1 LVVTAERTP
10 LYDEHVRLGAQMT
23 NFGGWVMPLQYSS
36 IREEHRAVREA
47 VGLFDLS
54 HMGELRVND
63 ENLAQRVVTRDLA
76 RLRPG
81 RIQYAMLCNEGGGI
95 IDDVLVYAVADGGYL
110 MVVNAGNQ
118 DGDFDW
124 IGAHSSFKSSS
135 PTGGGHVDNP
145 SAFGGGHVDNPSAF
159 RGGHVDNPSP
169 FGGGQGGGP
178 VVNVGRDWALIGV
191 QGPRA
196 VGLVARLTSAAVG
209 DVKYYAFIEGKVADV
224 ACVISRTGYTGED
237 GFELFCGT
245 EDAVRLWRA
254 LLDEGQADGIR
265 PAGLGARDTLRLEAG
280 MRLHGNDIDANTNPL
295 EAGLDWTLSLD
306 KDFIGR
312 DAIVQARQR
321 GLSRVLVGFKMLDRS
336 IPRHGYAIVKNEQ
349 RVGTVTSGNVSFTL
363 GYNIGMAYV
372 PPGLAKA
379 GTRFGVDVR
388 GTAAPAEVV
397 ALPFYKR
404 PHPK

>member
-1 LVVTAERTP
+1 MVVTAERTP
-10 LYDEHVRLGAQMT
+10 LYEEHVHLGAQMT

-54 HMGELRVND
+54 HMGELRVKD
-63 ENLAQRVVTRDLA
+63 ESLAQQVVTRDLT

-81 RIQYAMLCNEGGGI
+81 RIQYAMLCNEAGGI
-95 IDDVLVYAVADGGYL
+95 IDDVLAYAVAEGGYL

-124 IGAHSSFKSSS
+124 IAAHSSK
-135 PTGGGHVDNP
+135 GAD
-145 SAFGGGHVDNPSAF
+145 
-159 RGGHVDNPSP
+159 
-169 FGGGQGGGP
+169 P
-178 VVNVGRDWALIGV
+178 VVNVGRDWSLIGV

-196 VGLVARLTSAAVG
+196 VGLVQRLTPSELG
-209 DVKYYAFIEGKVADV
+209 SLKYYAFIEGKVADV
-224 ACVISRTGYTGED
+224 ACMISRTGYTGED
-237 GFELFCGT
+237 GFELFCGN

-254 LLDEGQADGIR
+254 LLEEGQADGIR

-280 MRLHGNDIDANTNPL
+280 MRLHGNDIDASTNPL

-312 DAIVQARQR
+312 DAIVKERQH
-321 GLSRVLVGFKMLDRS
+321 GLSRVLVGCKMLDRS
-336 IPRHGYAIVKNEQ
+336 IPRHGYAVVDDGQ

-372 PPGLAKA
+372 PPTLAEP

>member
-10 LYDEHVRLGAQMT
+10 LYDEHIRLGAQMT

-54 HMGELRVND
+54 HMGELRVKD
-63 ENLAQRVVTRDLA
+63 EGLAQQVVTRDLA
-76 RLRPG
+76 QLRPG
-81 RIQYAMLCNEGGGI
+81 RVQYALLCNEQGGI

-110 MVVNAGNQ
+110 LVVNAGNQ

-124 IGAHSSFKSSS
+124 IQAH
-135 PTGGGHVDNP
+135 
-145 SAFGGGHVDNPSAF
+145 A
-159 RGGHVDNPSP
+159 PSP
-169 FGGGQGGGP
+169 SGGGQISEPRYGKASVSGGGS
-178 VVNVGRDWALIGV
+178 VLNVGREWALIGV

-196 VGLVARLTSAAVG
+196 AGLVQRLTTSELG
-209 DVKYYAFIEGKVADV
+209 GVKYYAFIEGSVAGV
-224 ACVISRTGYTGED
+224 TCVISRTGYTGED
-237 GFELFCGT
+237 GFELFCANA
-245 EDAVRLWRA
+245 DAAKLWRT
-254 LLDEGQADGIR
+254 LLEEGRSDSIR

-280 MRLHGNDIDANTNPL
+280 MRLYGNDMDSTTNPF

-312 DAIVQARQR
+312 DAVLRARER
-321 GLSRVLVGFKMLDRS
+321 GLERRLVGLKMLDRS
-336 IPRHGYAIVKNEQ
+336 IPRHGYPVLHDGR
-349 RVGTVTSGNVSFTL
+349 RVGAVTSGNVSFTL
-363 GYNIGMAYV
+363 GHNIAMAYV
-372 PPGLAKA
+372 PPQLAA
-379 GTRFGVDVR
+379 PGTPLGVEVR

-397 ALPFYKR
+397 PMPFYKR

>member
-23 NFGGWVMPLQYSS
+23 NFGGWVMPLQYGS

-54 HMGELRVND
+54 HMGELRVT
-63 ENLAQRVVTRDLA
+63 EESLAQRVVSRDLS

-81 RIQYAMLCNEGGGI
+81 RIQYAMLCNDAGGI
-95 IDDVLVYAVADGGYL
+95 TDDVLVYARADGGYL
-110 MVVNAGNQ
+110 LVVNAGNQ
-118 DGDFDW
+118 DGDFEW
-124 IGAHSSFKSSS
+124 IRSHGDQSKIL
-135 PTGGGHVDNP
+135 
-145 SAFGGGHVDNPSAF
+145 
-159 RGGHVDNPSP
+159 
-169 FGGGQGGGP
+169 
-178 VVNVGRDWALIGV
+178 NVGREWALIGV

-196 VGLVARLTSAAVG
+196 VGLVQRLTKSELAG
-209 DVKYYAFIEGKVADV
+209 VKYYAFIEGDV
-224 ACVISRTGYTGED
+224 ANVPCLISRTGYTGED
-237 GFELFCGT
+237 GFELFCGNAY
-245 EDAVRLWRA
+245 AVPLWRT
-254 LLDEGQADGIR
+254 LLDEGRSDGIR

-280 MRLHGNDIDANTNPL
+280 MRLHGNDIDAGTNPL

-312 DAIVQARQR
+312 DAIVRARQR
-321 GLSRVLVGFKMLDRS
+321 GLTRVLVGFKMMDRS
-336 IPRHGYAIVKNEQ
+336 IPRHGYAVVANGQ

-372 PPGLAKA
+372 PPALAEP
-379 GTRFGVDVR
+379 GTGFGVDVR

-404 PHPK
+404 AHPK

>member
-1 LVVTAERTP
+1 MVVTAERTP
-10 LYDEHVRLGAQMT
+10 LYDEHVHLGAQMT

-54 HMGELRVND
+54 HMGELRVKD
-63 ENLAQRVVTRDLA
+63 ESLAQRVVTRDLA
-76 RLRPG
+76 RLRPS
-81 RIQYAMLCNEGGGI
+81 RIQYAMLCNEAGGI

-124 IGAHSSFKSSS
+124 IKAHSSAPDGTF
-135 PTGGGHVDNP
+135 
-145 SAFGGGHVDNPSAF
+145 
-159 RGGHVDNPSP
+159 
-169 FGGGQGGGP
+169 
-178 VVNVGRDWALIGV
+178 NVGRDWALIGV

-196 VGLVARLTSAAVG
+196 VGLVARLSSAAVD
-209 DVKYYAFIEGKVADV
+209 DVRYYAFIEGKVADV

-237 GFELFCGT
+237 GFELFCGN

-254 LLDEGQADGIR
+254 LLEEGQADGIR

-280 MRLHGNDIDANTNPL
+280 LRLHGNDIDASTNPL
-295 EAGLDWTLSLD
+295 EAGLEWTLSLD

-336 IPRHGYAIVKNEQ
+336 IARHGYAVVDNDQ

-372 PPGLAKA
+372 PPRLASA

>member
-1 LVVTAERTP
+1 
-10 LYDEHVRLGAQMT
+10 MT

-54 HMGELRVND
+54 HMGELRVK
-63 ENLAQRVVTRDLA
+63 EESLAQRVVTRDLT
-76 RLRPG
+76 RLKPG
-81 RIQYAMLCNEGGGI
+81 RIQYAMLCNEAGGI
-95 IDDVLVYAVADGGYL
+95 VDDVLVYAVADGGYL

-124 IGAHSSFKSSS
+124 IQAHASRGAD
-135 PTGGGHVDNP
+135 GVL
-145 SAFGGGHVDNPSAF
+145 
-159 RGGHVDNPSP
+159 
-169 FGGGQGGGP
+169 
-178 VVNVGRDWALIGV
+178 NVGRDWALIGV

-196 VGLVARLTSAAVG
+196 VGLVQRLTTSELG
-209 DVKYYAFIEGKVADV
+209 GVKYYAFIEGSVADV
-224 ACVISRTGYTGED
+224 RCIISRTGYTGED
-237 GFELFCGT
+237 GFELFCGND
-245 EDAVRLWRA
+245 DAAKLWRA
-254 LLDEGQADGIR
+254 LLDAGQSDGIR

-280 MRLHGNDIDANTNPL
+280 MRLHGNDIDASTNPL
-295 EAGLDWTLSLD
+295 EAGLDWTLNLD

-321 GLSRVLVGFKMLDRS
+321 GLRRVLTGFKMLDRS
-336 IPRHGYAIVKNEQ
+336 IARHGYAVVDNGQ

-372 PPGLAKA
+372 PPALAEP
-379 GTRFGVDVR
+379 GTRLGVDIR
-388 GTAAPAEVV
+388 ATAAPAEVV

>member
-10 LYDEHVRLGAQMT
+10 LYEEHVRSGAQMT

-54 HMGELRVND
+54 HMGELRVKD
-63 ENLAQRVVTRDLA
+63 EGLAQRVASRDLT

-81 RIQYAMLCNEGGGI
+81 RIQYAMLCNEAGGI

-118 DGDFDW
+118 DSDFDW
-124 IGAHSSFKSSS
+124 I
-135 PTGGGHVDNP
+135 
-145 SAFGGGHVDNPSAF
+145 
-159 RGGHVDNPSP
+159 RRQNPSP
-169 FGGGQGGGP
+169 SGGGQGGG
-178 VVNVGRDWALIGV
+178 VFNVGRDWALIGV

-196 VGLVARLTSAAVG
+196 VGLVQRLTSSDVG
-209 DVKYYAFIEGKVADV
+209 GVKYYGFIEGKVADV
-224 ACVISRTGYTGED
+224 SCVISRTGYTGED
-237 GFELFCGT
+237 GFELFCGN
-245 EDAVRLWRA
+245 EDAARLWRA
-254 LLDEGQADGIR
+254 LLEEGRVDGIR

-280 MRLHGNDIDANTNPL
+280 MRLHGNDIDASTNPL

-312 DAIVQARQR
+312 DAIMQVRER

-336 IPRHGYAIVKNEQ
+336 IPRHGYAVVDGGVQ
-349 RVGTVTSGNVSFTL
+349 VGSVTSGNVSFTL

-372 PPGLAKA
+372 PPTLAQP
-379 GTRFGVDVR
+379 GTRFGVDIR

-397 ALPFYKR
+397 PLPFYKR

>member
-1 LVVTAERTP
+1 MVVTAERTP
-10 LYDEHVRLGAQMT
+10 LYEEHVRLGAQMT

-54 HMGELRVND
+54 HMGELRVKD
-63 ENLAQRVVTRDLA
+63 ESLAQRVITRDLT
-76 RLRPG
+76 RLKPG
-81 RIQYAMLCNEGGGI
+81 RIQYAMLCNEAAGI
-95 IDDVLVYAVADGGYL
+95 IDDVLAYAMADGGYL
-110 MVVNAGNQ
+110 LVVNAGNQ
-118 DGDFDW
+118 DADFDW
-124 IGAHSSFKSSS
+124 IRS
-135 PTGGGHVDNP
+135 
-145 SAFGGGHVDNPSAF
+145 
-159 RGGHVDNPSP
+159 
-169 FGGGQGGGP
+169 QGGGDS
-178 VVNVGRDWALIGV
+178 VLNVGREWALIGV

-196 VGLVARLTSAAVG
+196 VGLVQRLTTSELG
-209 DVKYYAFIEGKVADV
+209 GVKYYAFIEGKVANV
-224 ACVISRTGYTGED
+224 PCLISRTGYTGED

-245 EDAVRLWRA
+245 SDAASLWRT
-254 LLDEGQADGIR
+254 LLDEGQADGVR

-280 MRLHGNDIDANTNPL
+280 MRLHGNDIDNSTNPL

-312 DAIVQARQR
+312 DAIMQARER
-321 GLSRVLVGFKMLDRS
+321 GLSRNLVGFKMLDRS
-336 IPRHGYAIVKNEQ
+336 IPRHGYAVVEHG
-349 RVGTVTSGNVSFTL
+349 RPVGTVTSGNVSFTL

-372 PPGLAKA
+372 PPALAEL
-379 GTRFGVDVR
+379 GTRIDVDVR

>member
-1 LVVTAERTP
+1 MVVTAERTP

-54 HMGELRVND
+54 HMGELRVKD
-63 ENLAQRVVTRDLA
+63 ESLAQRVVTRDLT

-81 RIQYAMLCNEGGGI
+81 RIQYAMLCNEAGGI
-95 IDDVLVYAVADGGYL
+95 IDDVLAYAVADGGYL
-110 MVVNAGNQ
+110 LVVNAGNQ
-118 DGDFDW
+118 DADFDW
-124 IGAHSSFKSSS
+124 I
-135 PTGGGHVDNP
+135 
-145 SAFGGGHVDNPSAF
+145 
-159 RGGHVDNPSP
+159 R
-169 FGGGQGGGP
+169 GQGGGDS
-178 VVNVGRDWALIGV
+178 VLNVGREWALIGV

-196 VGLVARLTSAAVG
+196 VGLVQRLTTSELG
-209 DVKYYAFIEGKVADV
+209 GVKYYAFIEGKVANV
-224 ACVISRTGYTGED
+224 PCLISRTGYTGED
-237 GFELFCGT
+237 GFELFCGPS
-245 EDAVRLWRA
+245 DAAPLWRT
-254 LLDEGQADGIR
+254 LLDAGRSDGIR

-280 MRLHGNDIDANTNPL
+280 MRLHGNDIDAGTNPL

-312 DAIVQARQR
+312 DAIVQARDR

-336 IPRHGYAIVKNEQ
+336 IPRHGYVVVDNGQ
-349 RVGTVTSGNVSFTL
+349 RVGTVTSGNVAFTL

-372 PPGLAKA
+372 PPALAEP
-379 GTRFGVDVR
+379 GTQFGVDVR

-397 ALPFYKR
+397 QLPFYKR

>member
-1 LVVTAERTP
+1 MVVTAERTP
-10 LYDEHVRLGAQMT
+10 LYDEHIRLGAQMT

-54 HMGELRVND
+54 HMGELRIAD
-63 ENLAQRVVTRDLA
+63 ENLAQRLVSRDLT
-76 RLRPG
+76 RLKPG
-81 RIQYAMLCNEGGGI
+81 RIQYAMLCNDAGGI
-95 IDDVLVYAVADGGYL
+95 IDDILAYAMPDGEYL
-110 MVVNAGNQ
+110 LVVNAGNQ
-118 DGDFDW
+118 DADFDW
-124 IGAHSSFKSSS
+124 VQRHS
-135 PTGGGHVDNP
+135 
-145 SAFGGGHVDNPSAF
+145 
-159 RGGHVDNPSP
+159 PSP
-169 FGGGQGGGP
+169 STG
-178 VVNVGRDWALIGV
+178 VVNEGREWALIGV

-196 VGLVARLTSAAVG
+196 VGLVQRLTGAGIGA
-209 DVKYYAFIEGKVADV
+209 VKYYAFVEGKVADI

-237 GFELFCGT
+237 GFELFCAGS
-245 EDAVRLWRA
+245 DAPSLWRA
-254 LLDEGQADGIR
+254 LLAAGKPDGIR

-280 MRLHGNDIDANTNPL
+280 MRLHGNDIDVTTNPL

-306 KDFIGR
+306 KDFVGR
-312 DAIVQARQR
+312 DAIVQARQH
-321 GLSRVLVGFKMLDRS
+321 GLSRVLVGFKTLDRS
-336 IPRHGYAIVKNEQ
+336 IPRHGYAIVESGE

-372 PPGLAKA
+372 PPALAEP

-404 PHPK
+404 SHPK

>member
-10 LYDEHVRLGAQMT
+10 LYDEHVHLGAQMT

-54 HMGELRVND
+54 HMGELRLKD
-63 ENLAQRVVTRDLA
+63 ESLAQRVVSRDVA
-76 RLRPG
+76 RLQPG
-81 RIQYAMLCNEGGGI
+81 RIQYAMLCNDAGGI
-95 IDDVLVYAVADGGYL
+95 IDDVLVYAMADGGYL
-110 MVVNAGNQ
+110 VVVNAGNQ

-124 IGAHSSFKSSS
+124 IQAHASITF
-135 PTGGGHVDNP
+135 
-145 SAFGGGHVDNPSAF
+145 
-159 RGGHVDNPSP
+159 PSP
-169 FGGGQGGGP
+169 SGGGQGGGA
-178 VVNVGRDWALIGV
+178 VLNVGREWALIGV

-196 VGLVARLTSAAVG
+196 VGLVQRLTESELAG
-209 DVKYYAFIEGKVADV
+209 EKYYSFIEGNVAGV
-224 ACVISRTGYTGED
+224 PCLISRTGYTGED
-237 GFELFCGT
+237 GFELFC
-245 EDAVRLWRA
+245 ANASAAPLWRT
-254 LLDEGQADGIR
+254 LLDEGRSDGIR

-280 MRLHGNDIDANTNPL
+280 MRLHGNDIDASTNPL
-295 EAGLDWTLSLD
+295 EAGLDWTLNLD

-321 GLSRVLVGFKMLDRS
+321 GLTRVLVGFKMLDRS
-336 IPRHGYAIVKNEQ
+336 IPRHGYAIVADGQ

-372 PPGLAKA
+372 PPALAQA
-379 GTRFGVDVR
+379 GTHFGVDVR

>member
-1 LVVTAERTP
+1 MVVTAERTP
-10 LYDEHVRLGAQMT
+10 LYDEHVHLGAQMT

-63 ENLAQRVVTRDLA
+63 ETLAQRVVSRNLT

-81 RIQYAMLCNEGGGI
+81 RAQYAMLCNDAGGI
-95 IDDVLVYAVADGGYL
+95 IDDVLVYAMADGGYFL
-110 MVVNAGNQ
+110 VVNAGNQ
-118 DGDFDW
+118 DGDFAW
-124 IGAHSSFKSSS
+124 IQAHALIASPSSS
-135 PTGGGHVDNP
+135 GG
-145 SAFGGGHVDNPSAF
+145 SSTS
-159 RGGHVDNPSP
+159 PSP
-169 FGGGQGGGP
+169 SRGGQGGG
-178 VVNVGRDWALIGV
+178 VVLNVGREWALVGV

-196 VGLVARLTSAAVG
+196 IDLVQRLTKSELG
-209 DVKYYAFIEGKVADV
+209 GLKYYTFIEGSVADV
-224 ACVISRTGYTGED
+224 PCLISRTGYTGED
-237 GFELFCGT
+237 GFELFCRNA
-245 EDAVRLWRA
+245 DAVRLWRS
-254 LLDEGQADGIR
+254 LLGEGQSDGIL

-280 MRLHGNDIDANTNPL
+280 MRLHGNDIDAGTNPL
-295 EAGLDWTLSLD
+295 EAALEWTLSLD

-321 GLSRVLVGFKMLDRS
+321 GLTRVLVGFKMLDRS
-336 IPRHGYAIVKNEQ
+336 IPRHGYAVVGDGR

-372 PPGLAKA
+372 PPALAEP
-379 GTRFGVDVR
+379 GSRFGVDVR

-397 ALPFYKR
+397 TLPFYKR

>member
-1 LVVTAERTP
+1 LVVTAERTA
-10 LYDEHVRLGAQMT
+10 LYEEHVRLRAQMT

-54 HMGELRVND
+54 HMGELCIKD
-63 ENLAQRVVTRDLA
+63 ESLAQRVVTRDLT
-76 RLRPG
+76 RLSPG
-81 RIQYAMLCNEGGGI
+81 RIQYAMLCNETGGI
-95 IDDVLVYAVADGGYL
+95 IDDVLAYAMADGNHL
-110 MVVNAGNQ
+110 LVVNAGNQ
-118 DGDFDW
+118 DRDFDW
-124 IGAHSSFKSSS
+124 IRSHS
-135 PTGGGHVDNP
+135 
-145 SAFGGGHVDNPSAF
+145 
-159 RGGHVDNPSP
+159 PSP
-169 FGGGQGGGP
+169 HGERQISEPRRGKASVSSGAS
-178 VVNVGRDWALIGV
+178 VVNEGREWALIGV

-196 VGLVARLTSAAVG
+196 VGLVQRLTTSELG
-209 DVKYYAFIEGKVADV
+209 GVKYYAFIEGKVANV
-224 ACVISRTGYTGED
+224 PCLISRTGYTGED
-237 GFELFCGT
+237 GFELFCGNR
-245 EDAVRLWRA
+245 DAASLWRT
-254 LLDEGQADGIR
+254 LLDEGQADGIQ

-280 MRLHGNDIDANTNPL
+280 MRLHGNDIDPSTNPL
-295 EAGLDWTLSLD
+295 EAGLTWTLSLD

-321 GLSRVLVGFKMLDRS
+321 GVSRVLTGFKMLDRS
-336 IPRHGYAIVKNEQ
+336 IPRHGYAVVNNGE

-372 PPGLAKA
+372 PPTLAEP
-379 GTRFGVDVR
+379 GTHFGVDVR